1 MAYADGETRG
11 NSFATIPPVNPEQ
24 STCFFCGRLFREK
37 QQWVESLTRIRSK
50 ASGY

>member
-11 NSFATIPPVNPEQ
+11 NSFATIPPVNLEQ
-24 STCFFCGRLFREK
+24 SYSLRKGKLFREK
-37 QQWVESLTRIRSK
+37 QQWVEFLTRIRSK